1 MPVVT
6 VQITPGA
13 SREQRERLAKSITES
28 LCDTLGKQPEH
39 CHVIFQE
46 YAEEMWGYAGMLTDE
61 YRAMKR
67 EGAGGEQ

>member
-13 SREQRERLAKSITES
+13 SREQRERLTKDITDS
-28 LCDTLGKQPEH
+28 LCATLGKEPED

-46 YAEEMWGYAGMLTDE
+46 YAEDMWGYGGVMVDE
-61 YRAMKR
+61 FRAR
-67 EGAGGEQ
+67 ERGGA